1 MIILN
6 LKIMCVLSVT
16 VGMFMHTVIMKLKL
30 FFEQSLLV
38 QLQSDP
44 HDVLEIQIIVLVQL
58 KANF

>member
-1 MIILN
+1 
-6 LKIMCVLSVT
+6 MCVLSVT